1 MRTTLRILTAAS
13 TAAILAAPI
22 AAFAGGLHGT
32 GPKAPELDW
41 SMAVAGIAL
50 AGGLGAYVME
60 GFRRRRMK

>member
-1 MRTTLRILTAAS
+1 MRTTLLTAAT

-22 AAFAGGLHGT
+22 AAFAGALHGT
-32 GPKAPELDW
+32 GPAAPELDW

-50 AGGLGAYVME
+50 AGGLGAYVIE